1 MTSSTSS
8 TQTSSSSSSSSTTTC
23 NVVLDI
29 EGDSNPE
36 SSTST
41 SSVERAH
48 PLRSWLDGAT
58 ARWSFS
64 RSTSTQSE
72 SGGKDPP
79 PPCYDIFLG
88 GSCGNTVW
96 RRELVIPYL
105 KKRSITYYDPQR
117 PAWNKNMI
125 HEEQIAKEV
134 GII

>member
-1 MTSSTSS
+1 MTSSSPTS
-8 TQTSSSSSSSSTTTC
+8 TC

-29 EGDSNPE
+29 ESVNPDNE
-36 SSTST
+36 TYST
-41 SSVERAH
+41 SSQQSTSSERTFGSY
-48 PLRSWLDGAT
+48 PLRTWLDSAA
-58 ARWSFS
+58 ARLSFS

-72 SGGKDPP
+72 SGKEP

-117 PAWNKNMI
+117 PAWNENMI

-134 GII
+134 GYLWD